1 MNIYKKEE
9 RQMTINLKKQGQD
22 SVVVFLSGRFDNSAS
37 PIFEQKVKPFLNGT
51 CDIVLDFKDINYI
64 SSSELYLL
72 LQAYMVMNLNKRKL
86 IIRNLGEP
94 VRGVFDATGFIS
106 LFVED
111 KE

>member
-1 MNIYKKEE
+1 
-9 RQMTINLKKQGQD
+9 MTINLKKQGQD
-22 SVVVFLSGRFDNSAS
+22 SIVVFLSGRFDNSAS
-37 PIFEQKVKPFLNGT
+37 PVFEQKVKPFLDGGAF
-51 CDIVLDFKDINYI
+51 DIVLDFKDLNYI
-64 SSSELYLL
+64 SSSELYLF

-111 KE
+111 KA